1 MAYLE
6 EDAAILQSGQANR
19 ESREGPQ
26 AGRRHRQD
34 AYPET
39 RLSLM
44 RGRAASGEH
53 SHETRRCGWCP
64 LRGTPSEREPLERAT
79 PVSSQASVA
88 PNHGKLTPIGPRAR
102 KKPKPV
108 ISADLL
114 CPIDQPHSH
123 NNKSKHGPPQRKR
136 VSIGSRRARTAS
148 AAGSW
153 SGEAPETKDGEH
165 MENGDEERIDRSPE
179 PQARKRGTPAQSF
192 GQGVTL
198 FR

>member
-1 MAYLE
+1 MQEFFNLVKPTE
-6 EDAAILQSGQANR
+6 R
-19 ESREGPQ
+19 GPP
-26 AGRRHRQD
+26 ARRRHRQD

-64 LRGTPSEREPLERAT
+64 LRGPPSEREPLERATT

-88 PNHGKLTPIGPRAR
+88 PNHGKPSPIGSR
-102 KKPKPV
+102 KPNPV

-136 VSIGSRRARTAS
+136 VSVGTRRARTAS
-148 AAGSW
+148 AASSW
-153 SGEAPETKDGEH
+153 SGEAPETEK
-165 MENGDEERIDRSPE
+165 MENTWRMETKSESTAAQTPE
-179 PQARKRGTPAQSF
+179 PQARKRGTTPAQSF